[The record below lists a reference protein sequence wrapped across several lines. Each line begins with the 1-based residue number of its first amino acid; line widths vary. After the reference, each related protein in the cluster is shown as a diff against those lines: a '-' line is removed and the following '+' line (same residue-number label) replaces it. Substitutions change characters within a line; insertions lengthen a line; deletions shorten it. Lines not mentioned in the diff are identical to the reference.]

1 MRILVIGGGSIGRRH
16 LMNLKSMDVGELLLV
31 EPDADRRAEVAG
43 EAGVDSFGTL
53 DEGLDRKPDMVAI
66 ATPSSMHVEQAT
78 AAAQR
83 GCHLFIEK
91 PLCADTDGLEE
102 LAQIIGKR
110 KLTSLVGCNMRFH
123 PGPAQVKRLIDDGA
137 VGRLRYLRLHTGSYL
152 PGWRPWQDYRRSYSA
167 NRSMGGGVLLDC
179 IHEIDLTRW
188 YAGEFASVFCEA
200 GTIGSLEIDTEDYA
214 AMVFRHVDGTRS
226 ETHLDYI
233 SRTYERGCSVHGDEG
248 TITWDFNTAQVRW
261 YDAASEDW
269 TVFDQPEDYDANTMY
284 IDEMRHFIDCID
296 SGEPTTLP
304 VDDAARLMKGV
315 FAAQKSAAEGRI
327 MEIS

>member
-31 EPDADRRAEVAG
+31 EPDAARRGEVAD

-53 DEGLDRKPDMVAI
+53 AEGLDRKPDMVVI
-66 ATPSSMHVEQAT
+66 ATPSSMHVEQAI
-78 AAAQR
+78 AAAR
-83 GCHLFIEK
+83 CGCHLFIEK
-91 PLCADTDGLEE
+91 PLCANTDGLDE
-102 LAQIIGKR
+102 LAEIVAER
-110 KLTSLVGCNMRFH
+110 SLTTLVGCNMRFH
-123 PGPAQVKRLIDDGA
+123 PGPAKVKQLIDGGA
-137 VGRLRYLRLHTGSYL
+137 IGRLQYMRLHTGSYL
-152 PGWRPWQDYRRSYSA
+152 PGWRPWQDYRKSYSA

-188 YAGEFASVFCEA
+188 YAGEFASVYCDA

-214 AMVFRHVDGTRS
+214 AMVFRHTNGVRS

-248 TITWDFNTAQVRW
+248 TITWDFTAAQVRW
-261 YDAASEDW
+261 YSAETEEW
-269 TVFDQPEDYDANTMY
+269 TVFDLPSDYDANTMY
-284 IDEMRHFIDCID
+284 IDELHHFLACID

-304 VDDAARLMKGV
+304 VDDATMLMKGV
-315 FAAQKSAAEGRI
+315 FAAVESASAGKRI
-327 MEIS
+327 VID